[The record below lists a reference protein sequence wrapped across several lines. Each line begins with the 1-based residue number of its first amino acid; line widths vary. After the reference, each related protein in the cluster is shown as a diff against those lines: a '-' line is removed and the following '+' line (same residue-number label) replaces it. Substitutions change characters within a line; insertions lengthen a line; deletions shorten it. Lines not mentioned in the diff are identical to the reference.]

1 MPREDK
7 VQLVRELRE
16 TIEGSSALILT
27 DYRGLTVG
35 DITALRRK
43 LREVGAEYRVV
54 KNTLFQLA
62 AVDLGYSDL
71 SSYLSGPTAVAFVH
85 NEPVAPAKALMDFI
99 REHKIPRVKG
109 GLVEGKTYGPEQI
122 QALSKIPP
130 KEILVSQL
138 LGSVQAPIT
147 GLVGTLNG
155 LVANLVYTLQAVSEK
170 KAA

>member
-16 TIEGSSALILT
+16 IIERSSALILT
-27 DYRGLTVG
+27 DYRGLTVS

-54 KNTLFQLA
+54 KNTLFELA
-62 AVDLGYSDL
+62 ATDLGYSDV
-71 SSYLSGPTAVAFVH
+71 SSYLSEPTAVAFVQ

-99 REHKIPRVKG
+99 REHKIPRIKG
-109 GLVEGKTYGPEQI
+109 GLVEGKAYGPEQI

-155 LVANLVYTLQAVSEK
+155 LMANLVYTLQAVSEK

>member
-16 TIEGSSALILT
+16 IIEGSSAMILT
-27 DYRGLTVG
+27 DYRGLTVS

-43 LREVGAEYRVV
+43 LREVGADYRVV

-62 AVDLGYSDL
+62 AVDLGCSDM
-71 SSYLSGPTAVAFVH
+71 SSFLSGPTAVAFVH
-85 NEPVAPAKALMDFI
+85 DEPVAPAKALMDFI
-99 REHKIPRVKG
+99 REHKTPRIKG
-109 GLVEGKTYGPEQI
+109 GLVEGKAYGPEQI
-122 QALSKIPP
+122 QELSKIPP

-155 LVANLVYTLQAVSEK
+155 LMANLVYTLQAVSEK